1 MTQVTRSP
9 CGQWGQWRAS
19 SLPCVVSTQPDV
31 CLQSYILESTN
42 FGIHA
47 KYCFAFLL
55 YLNHFLP
62 FPNKPV
68 KSLSLAS
75 WWWPFPHMR
84 SACGCLWWPC
94 DHSPVSRPGPG
105 GSSAPHCCLSARN
118 WPLVPITADRS
129 PHSKLLITRKYF
141 YETQRKYLWPQR
153 NCPIVD
159 IRMERSDEVIRIKT
173 TTIMMSLVSGH

>member
-9 CGQWGQWRAS
+9 CGQWSQWRAS
-19 SLPCVVSTQPDV
+19 SLPFVVSTHPGF
-31 CLQSYILESTN
+31 CLHFRVHRLWHLCKILLCFPSVSKP
-42 FGIHA
+42 F
-47 KYCFAFLL
+47 FAFS
-55 YLNHFLP
+55 YEACQ
-62 FPNKPV
+62 
-68 KSLSLAS
+68 SLSLTS

-84 SACGCLWWPC
+84 PACGCLWWPC